1 MPTLLEKAQQLGAQ
15 DFDSIPIIDL
25 QDAASCDLTQRL
37 EVAMEIQKACLTA
50 GFFYIKN
57 HGVDEAKVVET
68 FRQAESFFA
77 ASPAVKKSVDI
88 SKSNNFR
95 GWMGVLTENNDP
107 ENEGDLHEG
116 FNLGLDP
123 SIADTLPSF
132 QELKRQQAQKSGTS
146 GGKQDGLEHGANLW
160 PSPEVWNGADQ
171 FKETVLAYYRE
182 MLDLGKR
189 MFPLLALA
197 LELEEN
203 FFDDKTRY
211 PAAIQRLLYYPPLG
225 GKKANERQPGIGD
238 HTDWE
243 VFTVLRQDPVG
254 GLQVKNLSGKWIDAP
269 YIPGT
274 FVINIGDQLARWTND
289 VFRSTF
295 HRVIPPP
302 ADTARYSI
310 PTFWGC
316 DHNVPLIP
324 IPTCVSEEHPSKYEI
339 TTAGAYV
346 KSRMVATYSVG
357 PKEDA

>member
-1 MPTLLEKAQQLGAQ
+1 
-15 DFDSIPIIDL
+15 
-25 QDAASCDLTQRL
+25 
-37 EVAMEIQKACLTA
+37 MEIQKASLTA

-57 HGVDEAKVVET
+57 HSVDEAKVDKT
-68 FRQAESFFA
+68 FRQAEAFFA
-77 ASPAVKKSVDI
+77 TSPAVKKSVDI
-88 SKSNNFR
+88 SKSDNFR

-123 SIADTLPSF
+123 SIAATLASF
-132 QELKRQQAQKSGTS
+132 QELKTQQSCGVGTQN
-146 GGKQDGLEHGANLW
+146 GKEKDGGLEHGENLW
-160 PSPEVWNGADQ
+160 PSSDVWSGSPE
-171 FKETVLAYYRE
+171 FKETALAYYRE
-182 MLDLGKR
+182 MLDLGRR

-197 LELEEN
+197 LELEET

-225 GKKANERQPGIGD
+225 GKKANERQPGIGASGMGAVIDEQD

-243 VFTVLRQDPVG
+243 VFTVLVQDAVG
-254 GLQVKNLSGKWIDAP
+254 GLQVKNLRIGAP

-274 FVINIGDQLARWTND
+274 FVIN
-289 VFRSTF
+289 
-295 HRVIPPP
+295 HRVVPPP

-316 DHNVPLIP
+316 DHDVPLIP

-339 TTAGAYV
+339 VTAGAYV
-346 KSRMVATYSVG
+346 KGRMAETYSVG
-357 PKEDA
+357 PKEEA